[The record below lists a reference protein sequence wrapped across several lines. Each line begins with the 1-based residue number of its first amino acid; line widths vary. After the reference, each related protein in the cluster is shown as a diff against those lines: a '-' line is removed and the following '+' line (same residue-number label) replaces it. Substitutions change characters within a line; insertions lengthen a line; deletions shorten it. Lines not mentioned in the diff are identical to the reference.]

1 MSDGTRYAPEG
12 RIYGIYGATVFGM
25 QAVERTL
32 KVALIETIII
42 ELGQL
47 TSEMKRSLEYM
58 TLGNMIEKLESLVQ
72 PRFTDECGDLRNYV
86 KNRNYVAHQFFLDY
100 VDAVGDAARDDK
112 AEAFLRLCHRESV
125 LALHRI
131 EALARELRLPEHMA
145 YTERRDLELM
155 ERLKVEPSERIVVRK
170 LQDA

>member
-72 PRFTDECGDLRNYV
+72 PRFTDECGNLRNYV
-86 KNRNYVAHQFFLDY
+86 TWAAAMSNREHRVTRIQQWLKHRLQFSWLSP
-100 VDAVGDAARDDK
+100 R
-112 AEAFLRLCHRESV
+112 
-125 LALHRI
+125 
-131 EALARELRLPEHMA
+131 
-145 YTERRDLELM
+145 
-155 ERLKVEPSERIVVRK
+155 
-170 LQDA
+170 